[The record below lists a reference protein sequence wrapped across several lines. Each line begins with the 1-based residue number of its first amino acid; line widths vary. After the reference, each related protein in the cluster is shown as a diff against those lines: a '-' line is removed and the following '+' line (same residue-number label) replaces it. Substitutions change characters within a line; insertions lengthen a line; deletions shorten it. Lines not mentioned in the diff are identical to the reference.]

1 MNSAPETSKPEHLAA
16 LAGEL
21 RISVSKLVRRL
32 REQSQAGDFTSSQR
46 SVLLRLERDGPA
58 TVSALARAESVR
70 PQSMRVTVANLE
82 AQGAVR
88 GTPDPEDGRQTLIA
102 LTPAFRAKVK
112 ASRAAKEDWLLHA
125 LESQLTAREQASL
138 ASAVKLLERLA
149 DY

>member
-1 MNSAPETSKPEHLAA
+1 MNSFHPPSETERLAA

-21 RISVSKLVRRL
+21 RISVGKLVRRL

-70 PQSMRVTVANLE
+70 PQSMRITVAGLE
-82 AQGAVR
+82 AQGAVS
-88 GTPDPEDGRQTLIA
+88 GTPDPDDGRQTLIA

-125 LESQLTAREQASL
+125 LQSQLSAREQALL
-138 ASAVKLLERLA
+138 ASAAKLLERLA
-149 DY
+149 NA